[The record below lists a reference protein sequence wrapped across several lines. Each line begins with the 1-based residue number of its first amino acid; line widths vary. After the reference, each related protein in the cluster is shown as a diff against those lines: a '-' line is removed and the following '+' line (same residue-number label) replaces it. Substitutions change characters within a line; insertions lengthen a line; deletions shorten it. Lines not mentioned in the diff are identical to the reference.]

1 LKAKFR
7 FIIAACVL
15 GLLMTGPFALTA
27 LLLFADSKDAE
38 RAAFAEFL
46 LPRLPLGGLITTF
59 GLIAGMILLRGLFQ
73 QYVQGLL
80 RMAETLRLML
90 GANRNFRV
98 TPDGPPEV
106 RELARAANDLAQQR
120 DELLTDVDAQIRQ
133 AKATVEEEKN
143 RLAALMS
150 ELAMGVVV
158 CNLDGRILLYNSR
171 ARLQFKALAQ
181 GPTSTSGGAL
191 IGLGRSIFSI
201 LERGQITHSLEHIQQ
216 RLRKG
221 SAAPTANF
229 ITATRGGQLLRAQ
242 MAPVLRTG
250 ATDPAT
256 ATVDTIPP
264 NLPPGEGGRERP
276 PTGEIVS
283 NPPDPRA
290 ALHSGPASAAQSSAL
305 RNPASAPLSGKGGD
319 EVSGQAAPVQGKNLD
334 NALGLES
341 QVTGYVLTI
350 ENITRNFEREAERDQ
365 ALQALTDGNRAALGN
380 IRAAVETLI
389 DTPDMEPDYR
399 ERFTRVIA
407 DEAAA
412 MSQRLDATMSRF
424 ADSLKTR
431 WPLEDV
437 LAIDILAAAAR
448 RIEDRLKLPIKHEEQ
463 DASLWMRVDSFSL
476 IQAIT
481 FLASRLQDH
490 YAIRELR
497 LRLATEGKMVFLDLI
512 WSGTPV
518 SSETLY
524 MWELEPMTVGAETSP
539 LTLRDVIDRHGGE
552 IWYQRDKA
560 AHRAFFRMVLPAA
573 VTPDLAANDQV
584 QHLHSDSRPEY
595 YDFDLF
601 AARDAAGAGI
611 DLDRKLSELTYSVFD
626 TETTGLEPSNGDEII
641 QMGAVRVVN
650 NRLLRQEV
658 FDQLVDPGI
667 PLKPAGIPIHGIT
680 EDMVH
685 GQPKLDVVLPAFHEF
700 CAETVLVAHNAAFD
714 MRFFQLK
721 EDSLGVRF
729 TQPVLDT
736 LLLSAV
742 IHPNQESHRLELI
755 AERLGINVI
764 GRHTA
769 LGDAFVTGEVFL
781 KMVPLLADMGIV
793 TLRQALDAAQQ
804 TYFARIKY

>member
-1 LKAKFR
+1 MKAKVR
-7 FIIAACVL
+7 FVIAAVVL
-15 GLLMTGPFALTA
+15 GLLMVGPFGITA
-27 LLLFADSKDAE
+27 LLLFLDSKDAE
-38 RAAFAEFL
+38 REAFAQFL
-46 LPRLPLGGLITTF
+46 LPRLPLGGLITVMGFAF
-59 GLIAGMILLRGLFQ
+59 GIMLLRGLFQ
-73 QYVQGLL
+73 QYVQGLS

-98 TPDGPPEV
+98 EPDGPPEV

-120 DELLTDVDAQIRQ
+120 NELLDDVEAQIRQ

-181 GPTSTSGGAL
+181 GPTSMSGGAL

-201 LERGQITHSLEHIQQ
+201 LERGQITHSLENIQQ
-216 RLRKG
+216 RLRRG
-221 SAAPTANF
+221 SAEPTANF

-250 ATDPAT
+250 ATGPAT
-256 ATVDTIPP
+256 ASVDSLPP
-264 NLPPGEGGRERP
+264 TPPPGEGGD
-276 PTGEIVS
+276 
-283 NPPDPRA
+283 N
-290 ALHSGPASAAQSSAL
+290 ASS
-305 RNPASAPLSGKGGD
+305 
-319 EVSGQAAPVQGKNLD
+319 QAAPAQGIPATTMVGGD
-334 NALGLES
+334 Q

-380 IRAAVETLI
+380 IRAAVETLL
-389 DTPDMEPDYR
+389 DSPEMEADFR
-399 ERFTRVIA
+399 ERFMRVIS
-407 DEAAA
+407 DEAST
-412 MSQRLDATMSRF
+412 MSARLDATMNRF

-437 LAIDILAAAAR
+437 LAIDILSAAAR

-490 YAIRELR
+490 YEIRELR
-497 LRLATEGKMVFLDLI
+497 LRLAADARMVFVDLI
-512 WSGTPV
+512 WSGTTV

-524 MWELEPMTVGAETSP
+524 TWELEPMNVGNETSP
-539 LTLRDVIDRHGGE
+539 LTLRDVVERHGGE

-560 AHRAFFRMVLPAA
+560 AHRAFFRFVLPAA
-573 VTPDLAANDQV
+573 ATPDAPVVDQA

-601 AARDAAGAGI
+601 AARDAEGANI
-611 DLDRKLSELTYSVFD
+611 DLDRKLTELAYSVFD
-626 TETTGLEPSNGDEII
+626 TETTGLQPSQGDEII
-641 QMGAVRVVN
+641 QMGAVRIVN
-650 NRLLRQEV
+650 NRLLRQEI

-667 PLKPAGIPIHGIT
+667 PLKAEGIPIHGIT
-680 EDMVH
+680 EAMVN
-685 GQPKLDVVLPAFHEF
+685 GQPRLDVVLPAFHEF
-700 CAETVLVAHNAAFD
+700 CHETVLVAHNAAFD

-742 IHPNQESHRLELI
+742 IHPNQESHKLELI

-781 KMVPLLADMGIV
+781 KMVPLLADMGIH
-793 TLRQALDAAQQ
+793 TLRQALEASQK
-804 TYFARIKY
+804 TYFARIQY

>member
-1 LKAKFR
+1 MNARTR
-7 FIIAACVL
+7 FILAVVML
-15 GLLMTGPFALTA
+15 GLLMTGPFLLTVGI
-27 LLLFADSKDAE
+27 LWADLGAEE
-38 RAAFAEFL
+38 RAGFL
-46 LPRLPLGGLITTF
+46 VALDRWLPIGGLITIMALIV
-59 GLIAGMILLRGLFQ
+59 GLQLLRALFQ

-98 TPDGPPEV
+98 DPEGPPEV

-120 DELLTDVDAQIRQ
+120 DALLTDVEEQIRR

-181 GPTSTSGGAL
+181 GPTSMSGGAL

-201 LERGQITHSLEHIQQ
+201 LERGQITHSLENIQH

-221 SAAPTANF
+221 SAEPTANF
-229 ITATRGGQLLRAQ
+229 ITSTRSGALLRAQ
-242 MAPVLRTG
+242 MAPVLGSAER
-250 ATDPAT
+250 AEK
-256 ATVDTIPP
+256 VDIPP
-264 NLPPGEGGRERP
+264 APP
-276 PTGEIVS
+276 
-283 NPPDPRA
+283 
-290 ALHSGPASAAQSSAL
+290 
-305 RNPASAPLSGKGGD
+305 SGKGGD
-319 EVSGQAAPVQGKNLD
+319 DISGQASPAPQQKVMAASTEAELQI
-334 NALGLES
+334 
-341 QVTGYVLTI
+341 TGYVLTI

-365 ALQALTDGNRAALGN
+365 ALQSLTDGNRAALGN

-389 DTPDMEPDYR
+389 DTPDMEADFR

-407 DEAAA
+407 DEAST
-412 MSQRLDATMSRF
+412 MSSRLESTMSRF

-448 RIEDRLKLPIKHEEQ
+448 RIEDKLKLPIKNEEQ
-463 DASLWMRVDSFSL
+463 DASLWMRVDSFAL

-497 LRLATEGKMVFLDLI
+497 LRLSAEGKMVFVDLI

-524 MWELEPMTVGAETSP
+524 TWELEPMNVGAEVSP

-560 AHRAFFRMVLPAA
+560 AHNAYFRIVLPAA
-573 VTPDLAANDQV
+573 AASDAIAAEQV
-584 QHLHSDSRPEY
+584 QQHLHSDSRPEY

-601 AARDAAGAGI
+601 AARDAEGSGI
-611 DLDRKLSELTYSVFD
+611 DLDRRLTDLAYSVFD

-650 NRLLRQEV
+650 NRLLRQEI

-667 PLKPAGIPIHGIT
+667 PLKPEGIPIHGIT
-680 EDMVH
+680 EAMVN
-685 GQPKLDVVLPAFHEF
+685 GQPRLDVVLPAFHEF

-742 IHPNQESHRLELI
+742 IHPNQESHRLESI

-781 KMVPLLADMGIV
+781 KMVPLLAEMGIV
-793 TLRQALDAAQQ
+793 TLRQALDAAQK
-804 TYFARIKY
+804 TYFARVKY

>member
-1 LKAKFR
+1 MKAKIR
-7 FIIAACVL
+7 FILAGCVL
-15 GLLMTGPFALTA
+15 GLLMTGPFAVTA
-27 LLLFADSKDAE
+27 LLLFADAKDAE
-38 RAAFAEFL
+38 RAAFAEFV
-46 LPRLPLGGLITTF
+46 LPRLPLGGLMTLF
-59 GLIAGMILLRGLFQ
+59 GFMVGLVVLRGLFR
-73 QYVQGLL
+73 QYVHGLL

-98 TPDGPPEV
+98 APEGPPEV

-120 DELLTDVDAQIRQ
+120 DELLTDVEAQIRL

-181 GPTSTSGGAL
+181 GPTSMSGGAL

-201 LERGQITHSLEHIQQ
+201 LERGQITHSLENIQQ

-221 SAAPTANF
+221 SAEPTANF
-229 ITATRGGQLLRAQ
+229 ITSTRSGQLLRGQ

-250 ATDPAT
+250 ADSAT
-256 ATVDTIPP
+256 TAMVNNLPP
-264 NLPPGEGGRERP
+264 GPPPGEGGDD
-276 PTGEIVS
+276 VS
-283 NPPDPRA
+283 
-290 ALHSGPASAAQSSAL
+290 S
-305 RNPASAPLSGKGGD
+305 
-319 EVSGQAAPVQGKNLD
+319 QAAPARKGST
-334 NALGLES
+334 ATMPGAELE
-341 QVTGYVLTI
+341 VTGYVLTI

-365 ALQALTDGNRAALGN
+365 ALQSLTDGNRAALAN
-380 IRAAVETLI
+380 LRAAVETLI
-389 DTPDMEPDYR
+389 DTPDMELDYR

-407 DEAAA
+407 DEASA
-412 MSQRLDATMSRF
+412 MSERLEITMSRF

-448 RIEDRLKLPIKHEEQ
+448 RIEDRLQLPIKNEDQ
-463 DASLWMRVDSFSL
+463 DAGLWMRVDSFAL

-481 FLASRLQDH
+481 FLAARLQEH

-497 LRLATEGKMVFLDLI
+497 LRLSNEGKMVFLDLI

-524 MWELEPMTVGAETSP
+524 TWELEPMNVGIETSP

-560 AHRAFFRMVLPAA
+560 AHNAFFRIVVPAA
-573 VTPDLAANDQV
+573 VVPELQAIDQP
-584 QHLHSDSRPEY
+584 QHLHSASRPEY

-601 AARDAAGAGI
+601 AARDAEGSGI
-611 DLDRKLSELTYSVFD
+611 DPDRRLTDLAYSVFD

-641 QMGAVRVVN
+641 QIGAVRVVN
-650 NRLLRQEV
+650 QRLLRQEI
-658 FDQLVDPGI
+658 FDQLVDPRI
-667 PLKPAGIPIHGIT
+667 RLKPAGIPIHGIT
-680 EDMVH
+680 EAMVQ
-685 GQPKLDVVLPAFHEF
+685 GQPTLDVVLPAFHEF
-700 CAETVLVAHNAAFD
+700 CHETVLVAHNAAFD

-742 IHPNQESHRLELI
+742 IHPNQENHRLESI

-769 LGDAFVTGEVFL
+769 LGDAYVTGEVFL
-781 KMVPLLADMGIV
+781 KMIPLLADMGIV